1 MRKRLYAGLLAIV
14 LTAALIAA
22 GVWYYGFVTRT
33 IYKESVAHLTE
44 IYHLANQSLHNL
56 VSRNWSMMHMWAS
69 YFEDVLDDGQAF
81 DFIAQRQ
88 DEVGFTDFFFVSRE
102 GNYRTFRGETGYLD
116 LKKKLP
122 SLMLGREDVVINSV
136 VPGELQIMVFAVP
149 MTPGSYQGFDYEAI
163 AIGFNNS
170 DLVDSLEI
178 SAFGGR
184 SSSFVIRTDG
194 RVVVENTGAERY
206 SFHNFIAA
214 LETYSTLSDE
224 EIAALQED
232 FAQGRSGARLVRIDG
247 VDYYLTYESAHF
259 EDWIVLGI
267 VPTSVVNASM
277 NTLQYSTMLLVGGIA
292 ASLGVLLL
300 WRYRR
305 SLTDK
310 DTEIL
315 YREELFSTLSSNVDD
330 IFIMLDAA
338 TLNVDYISPNI
349 EKLVGISQNE
359 AKRNI
364 RVIDL
369 LGGNEQTPRI
379 VDRLTNVASGGQD
392 EWEREYVHQQ
402 SGIARW
408 FHVTALCREIHGKK
422 KYILVLSDRTKE
434 KKINRELEDAVNT
447 ARSASQAK
455 SMFLSN
461 MSHDIR
467 TPMNAIVG
475 FTTLAIANVAD
486 TGKVS
491 DYLSKIL
498 SSSNHLLS
506 LINDVL
512 DMSRIESGKFHLE
525 ESEANLS
532 AVFHDI
538 RTIITGQIHAK
549 RQELRMDAFGVTHE
563 EVYCDKTRL
572 NQVMLNLLSNAIKFT
587 PEGGRIDVTLTE
599 LASAQGE
606 KGRYEIRVRDNGIG
620 MSPEFAGRIFE
631 PFERERTSTVSRIQ
645 GTGLGMAITKNIV
658 DMMGGTIEAH
668 TKQGEGT
675 EFIIRVAFRMQAAR
689 RSEETACELA
699 GQRALV
705 LASDAAAGESLALM
719 LEQIGM
725 QPVQAQHAVDAVA
738 LAKQAR
744 TEGKPYRAYLVDCD
758 AMDDGLEGTVGRI
771 RSVDADALVVALSA
785 REDAEAARRAGV
797 AALCVKPVFRSDLRR
812 ALMDA
817 QGQQVQEEP
826 SALPGQ
832 TEGFRGKR
840 LLLVEDNELNR
851 EIAVELLGGFGF
863 TVDTAENGAQAVER
877 IVNARPGEFDLVLM
891 DIQMPVMDGYEATR
905 RIRALEGTALSGIPI
920 LAMTANAFEEDRR
933 AAMACGMNGFLSKP
947 IHLQEIERTLHELF
961 VHG

>member
-1 MRKRLYAGLLAIV
+1 MRKRLYAGLLVIV

-69 YFEDVLDDGQAF
+69 YFEDVQDDGQAF
-81 DFIAQRQ
+81 DFIARRQ

-136 VPGELQIMVFAVP
+136 VPGEPQIMVFAVP
-149 MTPGSYQGFDYEAI
+149 VTTGSYQGFDYEAI

-178 SAFGGR
+178 TAFGGR

-194 RVVVENTGAERY
+194 RVVVENTGAEHF
-206 SFHNFIAA
+206 SFHNFIAV

-232 FAQGRSGARLVRIDG
+232 FAQGRSGARLVRLDG
-247 VDYYLTYESAHF
+247 VNYYLTYESAHF

-277 NTLQYSTMLLVGGIA
+277 NTLQYSTLLLVGGIA

-315 YREELFSTLSSNVDD
+315 YREELFTTLSSNVDD

-349 EKLVGISQNE
+349 EKLVGISQEE
-359 AKRNI
+359 ASRNI

-369 LGGNEQTPRI
+369 LGGSEQTPRI

-392 EWEREYVHQQ
+392 EWEREYVHQK

-422 KYILVLSDRTKE
+422 KYILVLSDRSKE

-475 FTTLAIANVAD
+475 FTTLAIADVGN
-486 TGKVS
+486 TEKVG

-525 ESEANLS
+525 ETETNLS
-532 AVFHDI
+532 EVFHEI
-538 RTIITGQIHAK
+538 RTIINGQIHAK
-549 RQELRMDAFGVTHE
+549 QLELHMEALSVTE
-563 EVYCDKTRL
+563 EDVCCDKTRL
-572 NQVMLNLLSNAIKFT
+572 NQVLLNLLSNAVKFT
-587 PEGGRIDVTLTE
+587 PAGGRVSVTLTQLPGAAE
-599 LASAQGE
+599 GM
-606 KGRYEIRVRDNGIG
+606 GRYEIRVKDTGIG
-620 MSPEFAGRIFE
+620 MNPEFARRIFE

-645 GTGLGMAITKNIV
+645 GTGLGMAITKSIV
-658 DMMGGTIEAH
+658 DMMGGTISVK
-668 TKQGEGT
+668 TRQGEGT
-675 EFIIRVAFRMQAAR
+675 EFIVRV
-689 RSEETACELA
+689 
-699 GQRALV
+699 
-705 LASDAAAGESLALM
+705 SLRL
-719 LEQIGM
+719 
-725 QPVQAQHAVDAVA
+725 QPVQ
-738 LAKQAR
+738 
-744 TEGKPYRAYLVDCD
+744 RA
-758 AMDDGLEGTVGRI
+758 
-771 RSVDADALVVALSA
+771 
-785 REDAEAARRAGV
+785 
-797 AALCVKPVFRSDLRR
+797 
-812 ALMDA
+812 
-817 QGQQVQEEP
+817 
-826 SALPGQ
+826 
-832 TEGFRGKR
+832 
-840 LLLVEDNELNR
+840 
-851 EIAVELLGGFGF
+851 
-863 TVDTAENGAQAVER
+863 
-877 IVNARPGEFDLVLM
+877 
-891 DIQMPVMDGYEATR
+891 
-905 RIRALEGTALSGIPI
+905 
-920 LAMTANAFEEDRR
+920 
-933 AAMACGMNGFLSKP
+933 
-947 IHLQEIERTLHELF
+947 
-961 VHG
+961 